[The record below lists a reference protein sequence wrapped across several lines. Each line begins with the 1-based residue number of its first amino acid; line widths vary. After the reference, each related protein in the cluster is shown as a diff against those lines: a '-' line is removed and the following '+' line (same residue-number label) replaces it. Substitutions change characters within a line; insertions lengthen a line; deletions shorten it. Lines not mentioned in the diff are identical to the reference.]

1 MFLALVMK
9 EEENAPEKVQASSM
23 PYLKAGIYSLV
34 VNIALVAAKLA
45 LSFVTGSLA
54 LRADAIHSSVDVFGS
69 IALIVGLVIANRKSS
84 KFPYGLYKVENVVTV
99 IISVLLFVTVYEIVA
114 EAIKGETAAAEY
126 GSWVLGV
133 VAALIVVP
141 YLFSRYE
148 VKIGNKYNSPSLIAD
163 AKQFRADVLS
173 ASIVFFAL
181 LGQYFG
187 LPLDRIAAG
196 LVALFIA
203 YAGWGLLSS
212 SMRVLLDASVPGETL
227 AQIRS
232 IIEAEPAV
240 GSVKGVMGRNSGRY
254 MFVEANLTLRVSD
267 LAKAHQISE
276 RLENKIRERACCVD
290 CVLIH
295 YEPEAKTR
303 LRYTVPV
310 TSHKGEISPHFGES
324 PHFFLLDLDTKT
336 KKVIKRE
343 VIDNPH
349 FELKKGKG
357 IKVAQFL
364 LGHKPDVVMA
374 RERLSG
380 KGPGYAFTDAG
391 VELRETKSRDVDE
404 LLGQLLSGSGEQR
417 EGK

>member
-1 MFLALVMK
+1 MK